1 MINIDG
7 SIGEGGGQVLR
18 TCLSLSLITGQA
30 FHISNIRS
38 GRPRPGLRAQH
49 LSAVEVAVKIG
60 KADVDG
66 AELNSTSVSFAPKL
80 IQPGRYQCD
89 IGTAGSTSLV
99 LQTIFLPLSMG
110 GAASSISIS
119 GGTHVPWSPSFDFMV
134 QHWLWWLRKIG
145 FDISLK
151 LELAGFYPQGG
162 GLIHASLR
170 PTNSISPLNLTQR
183 GKLLRIRGMSTVAN
197 LDRRIAERQ
206 RKQVL
211 RRLGDKYPLSDIRIS
226 ELPSRFKG
234 TTICL
239 ICEFEHS
246 QSCYFTLGEP
256 GKPAEQVA
264 NEVANSIES
273 FLSTDAAVDEFVAD
287 QILLPLSFATSRST
301 FSTAKITR
309 HLITNSEIIQKFLPI
324 KIQISRDTGSPGVVS
339 IDPNAS

>member
-38 GRPRPGLRAQH
+38 GRPRSGLSAQH
-49 LSAVEVAVKIG
+49 LSAVQVAAKIG

-66 AELNSTSVSFAPKL
+66 AELNSTSVFFAPKL

-119 GGTHVPWSPSFDFMV
+119 GGTHVPWSPSFDFMT
-134 QHWLWWLRKIG
+134 QHWLWCLRKIG
-145 FDISLK
+145 FDITLK
-151 LELAGFYPQGG
+151 LELAGFYPRGG
-162 GLIHASLR
+162 GLIHATIQ
-170 PTNSISPLNLTQR
+170 PTKSTSPLNLSQR
-183 GKLLRIRGMSTVAN
+183 GKLLRIRGTSAVAN
-197 LDRRIAERQ
+197 LNRGIAERQ
-206 RKQVL
+206 RNQVL

-226 ELPSRFKG
+226 ELPSKFKG

-246 QSCYFTLGEP
+246 QSCYFALGEL
-256 GKPAEQVA
+256 GKPAEKVA
-264 NEVANSIES
+264 DEVADRVEY
-273 FLSTDAAVDEFVAD
+273 FLSTDAAVDEFLAD

-309 HLITNSEIIQKFLPI
+309 HLITNSEIIQEFLPI
-324 KIQISRDTGSPGVVS
+324 KIQISGDTGSPGMVS
-339 IDPNAS
+339 IDPNPS

>member
-1 MINIDG
+1 MIIVDG
-7 SIGEGGGQVLR
+7 SIGEGGGQILR

-49 LSAVEVAVKIG
+49 LKAVEVAAKIG
-60 KADVDG
+60 KAEVDG
-66 AELNSTSVSFAPKL
+66 VQLNSTSIFFTPKM

-110 GAASSISIS
+110 DTASSISIS

-134 QHWLWWLRKIG
+134 QQWLWYLKKIG
-145 FDISLK
+145 FNISLK

-162 GLIHASLR
+162 GLIHASIR

-183 GKLLRIRGMSTVAN
+183 GKLLQIRGISAVAN

-206 RKQVL
+206 RNQVL
-211 RRLGDKYPLSDIRIS
+211 RRLGDKFPLSDIRINK
-226 ELPSRFKG
+226 LPSKFKG

-246 QSCYFTLGEP
+246 QSCYFALGEL
-256 GKPAEQVA
+256 GKPAEKVA
-264 NEVANSIES
+264 DEVADSVEH
-273 FLSTDAAVDEFVAD
+273 FLSTDANVDQFLAD
-287 QILLPLSFATSRST
+287 QILLPLALATSRST
-301 FSTAKITR
+301 FSIAKITH
-309 HLITNSEIIQKFLPI
+309 HLITNSEVIQEFLPV
-324 KIQISRDTGSPGVVS
+324 KIQISGETGSPGMVS
-339 IDPNAS
+339 VDPTPK